1 MLTDRK
7 LQGLVIQKE
16 LNESLLDL
24 VNVVMG
30 FQVLRL
36 LYNLYTVIYSNKTV
50 ITFQQCMSVFQYQ
63 RSRETNWLNQKEE

>member
-36 LYNLYTVIYSNKTV
+36 LYNLYTVIYSNKNSNN
-50 ITFQQCMSVFQYQ
+50 ISAMYERFSI
-63 RSRETNWLNQKEE
+63 SKE